1 VSKPSSKRTFH
12 QILSDDSS
20 TFEFY
25 ATPGDS
31 ALSVS
36 VQTTNNTAL
45 EVSISQA
52 NGVSASVSRNVTT
65 YAFIDIIYNSW
76 LLTLTIF
83 SCRKKHTEQFVFQG
97 LANFADVDIKVRAQF
112 LNQSWSDWVTYG
124 TEIFPGT
131 WITPEV
137 VRQRYS
143 IPTGLGS
150 LHPNNSQSVA
160 EFDHQFYS
168 PSDLD
173 LFSNLMG
180 VPLANVSLVGPNN
193 PKLPGGESTLDIQ
206 WITGKTHPIS
216 NPL

>member
-1 VSKPSSKRTFH
+1 M
-12 QILSDDSS
+12 
-20 TFEFY
+20 
-25 ATPGDS
+25 
-31 ALSVS
+31 
-36 VQTTNNTAL
+36 
-45 EVSISQA
+45 
-52 NGVSASVSRNVTT
+52 
-65 YAFIDIIYNSW
+65 
-76 LLTLTIF
+76 
-83 SCRKKHTEQFVFQG
+83 FQG
-97 LANFADVDIKVRAQF
+97 LANYANIDIKVRAQF
-112 LNQSWSDWVTYG
+112 ANLSWSDWVTYG
-124 TEIFPGT
+124 TEISPGT

-160 EFDHQFYS
+160 EFDKQYYS

-206 WITGKTHPIS
+206 WITGNLHPLFYSRILCRLLIVAFDADS
-216 NPL
+216 CGSECAHCVLECQRGIFAQLDDSSLQ